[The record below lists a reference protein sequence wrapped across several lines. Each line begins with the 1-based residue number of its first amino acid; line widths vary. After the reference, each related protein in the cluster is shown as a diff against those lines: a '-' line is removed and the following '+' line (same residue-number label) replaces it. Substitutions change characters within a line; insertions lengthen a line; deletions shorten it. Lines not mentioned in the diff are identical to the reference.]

1 MKLTNIL
8 DIALKA
14 ATIILKNGAETY
26 RTEETVKY
34 ICKGYNIKDVES
46 IVTPTS
52 IFISL
57 KDNDNN
63 SLTRVKSIKH
73 RTINLD
79 KISLINDFSY
89 QLQNKEIS
97 YKKAMARLEEINKHK
112 QIYRDSLAITASSIA
127 GGCYVIIMN
136 LAFIN
141 FFPVF
146 LANFI
151 AQLIATKVRFLK
163 KVNFIPYIAAAFTST
178 SIILLSYNYNLV
190 TNLEIAIIGGILSFV
205 PGVAATNATRDAIN
219 GDLISAS
226 ARLIEVIII
235 SLSLATGVALS
246 LGGFA

>member
-1 MKLTNIL
+1 MKLASIL
-8 DIALKA
+8 DIALTA
-14 ATIILKNGAETY
+14 GSIILKNGAETY
-26 RTEETVKY
+26 RTEETIKY
-34 ICKGYNIKDVES
+34 ICKGYSIEEVES

-57 KDNDNN
+57 KDKDNK

-79 KISLINDFSY
+79 KISLISDFSY
-89 QLQNKEIS
+89 QLQDNEIP
-97 YKKAMARLEEINKHK
+97 YEKAMARLEEISKQN
-112 QIYRDSLAITASSIA
+112 QIYPDLLAISASSIA

-136 LAFIN
+136 LSLVN
-141 FFPVF
+141 FLTVF

-151 AQLIATKVRFLK
+151 AQLIATKVLFLK

-178 SIILLSYNYNLV
+178 SIILLFYNYNLF
-190 TNLEIAIIGGILSFV
+190 TNLEVAIIGGILSFV

-226 ARLIEVIII
+226 ARLIEVVII
-235 SLSLATGVALS
+235 SLSLATGVAIS
-246 LGGFA
+246 LGGFV

>member
-1 MKLTNIL
+1 MKLANIL

-14 ATIILKNGAETY
+14 GSIILKNGAETY
-26 RTEETVKY
+26 RAEETIKY
-34 ICKGYNIKDVES
+34 ISKGYNIKEVES

-57 KDNDNN
+57 KDKHNN

-89 QLQNKEIS
+89 QLQTKEFP
-97 YKKAMARLEEINKHK
+97 YEKAIARLEEISQRE

-127 GGCYVIIMN
+127 GGCYAIIMN
-136 LAFIN
+136 SSLVVFLI
-141 FFPVF
+141 VF

-151 AQLIATKVRFLK
+151 AQLIATKVRILR
-163 KVNFIPYIAAAFTST
+163 KVNFIPYIAAAFIST
-178 SIILLSYNYNLV
+178 SIILLFSSYDLV
-190 TNLEIAIIGGILSFV
+190 SNLEIAIIGGILSFV